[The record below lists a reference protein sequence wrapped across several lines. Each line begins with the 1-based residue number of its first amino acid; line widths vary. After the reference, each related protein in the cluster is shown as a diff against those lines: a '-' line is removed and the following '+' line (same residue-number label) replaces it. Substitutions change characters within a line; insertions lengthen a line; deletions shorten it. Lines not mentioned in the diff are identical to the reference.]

1 VNVIV
6 FLFGLLF
13 VSLFICFY
21 YILAPIGGYS
31 QAESTI
37 ESLKWRLMERLE
49 RNADKLKIAG
59 KSMEE
64 VVKGTIILAILFA
77 AIGFMVCL
85 LIKKIYL
92 AFAVVPLMFIAGCF
106 VSEWSALNSYRKWQG
121 RLAEGITILVDF
133 MPAFLELP
141 TSTTLSAIEQTVLFL
156 PEPLKSEVSRLLD
169 NIKRTGKAKEAFDK
183 LSARAGERCIEAIC
197 SRLATAWDS
206 TITPDIFDDLRD
218 EVEIA
223 GELAAA
229 RKTSAKSGLFAMIAV
244 LGLFGGMLVAG
255 YPVMRWILQYVSGGF
270 GN

>member
-1 VNVIV
+1 MKAIVI
-6 FLFGLLF
+6 LFVLLF
-13 VSLFICFY
+13 VSLFVCFY
-21 YILAPIGGYS
+21 YVLAPIGGSS
-31 QAESTI
+31 QAQSTI
-37 ESLKWRLMERLE
+37 EALKWRLMDRLE
-49 RNADKLKIAG
+49 RNADKFKLAG
-59 KSMEE
+59 KSMGE
-64 VVKGTIILAILFA
+64 VVKGTMILAVMFA
-77 AIGFMVCL
+77 AIGFMACL
-85 LIKKIYL
+85 LLKKTYL
-92 AFAVVPLMFIAGCF
+92 ALAVVPLMFVAGCF
-106 VSEWSALNSYRKWQG
+106 VSEWAALNSYRKWQG
-121 RLAEGITILVDF
+121 RLAAGITALVDF

-141 TSTTLSAIEQTVLFL
+141 TSTTRSAIEQTLPFL
-156 PEPLKSEVSRLLD
+156 PEPLKGEMARLLD
-169 NIKRTGKAKEAFDK
+169 HIKRTGKAKEAFDR

-270 GN
+270 GS